1 MYIYFMKQADQ
12 YTCHS
17 GGAEGAD
24 AYFEFFSER
33 FRVKT
38 VAYSYKTRF
47 HRSVNKY
54 ELTDCEFNEG
64 RDHVLRAN
72 EVLKRSNIQLYLN
85 LLARNWHQVKNAD
98 EVFAIVP
105 IQFNNNGFRIKG
117 GSAWAVQMAVNA
129 GKNIFVY
136 DQEQLIWFF
145 WNKSSATFDILKDEP
160 GISSL
165 NFAGIGTRKINL
177 FGIEAIEQLYKNT
190 FKQ

>member
-1 MYIYFMKQADQ
+1 MKHAEQ

-54 ELTDCEFNEG
+54 ELTEEEFNEG
-64 RDHVLRAN
+64 RSRVLQVN
-72 EVLKRSNIQLYLN
+72 EILKRSNIQRYLN

-98 EVFAIVP
+98 EIFAIVP
-105 IQFNNNGFRIKG
+105 INLNNNGFKIKG

-136 DQEQLIWFF
+136 DQEQLLWFYWDKVVLAF
-145 WNKSSATFDILKDEP
+145 KPLKGEP
-160 GISSL
+160 RISTL
-165 NFAGIGTRKINL
+165 NFAGIGTRNINL

-190 FKQ
+190 FNNRNGK

>member
-1 MYIYFMKQADQ
+1 MKQADQ

-33 FRVKT
+33 FRVRT

-54 ELTDCEFNEG
+54 ELTEAEFNEG
-64 RDHVLRAN
+64 RIRVLQAN
-72 EVLKRSNIQLYLN
+72 EVLKRSNIQRYLN

-98 EVFAIVP
+98 EVFAIAP
-105 IQFNNNGFRIKG
+105 IRLNNKEFKIKG

-129 GKNIFVY
+129 GKNTFVY
-136 DQEQLIWFF
+136 DQEQLLWFYWDKTSEAF
-145 WNKSSATFDILKDEP
+145 KTLKGEP
-160 GISSL
+160 RISTL
-165 NFAGIGTRKINL
+165 NFAGIGTRNINL

-190 FKQ
+190 FTNNGK